1 MILEIRNQDSQQ
13 NIDYYGAAIRLN
25 GLDID
30 DAVIVV
36 KSIASPRLE
45 DILYTLDIDAETAKE
60 VPHNLVF
67 RNLDNHLREVL
78 GKRKKFETTRAR
90 LQSMIGSLDS
100 VIAFDPFDKNGSNKE
115 QSENLKLMK
124 RRKDQAERKI
134 DTQIVEQKLKEKAK
148 QTKNTGIV
156 DLLKEKADAFPVEP
170 ENDRNMLLA
179 HLSNWMGYQQ
189 DNKKEIFKNVQHN
202 IQKQL
207 LRMEAQKIKNQNKL
221 PDRGLRPNHSRTA
234 QAHAHAS
241 FLPLRA
247 NSPHMQSSR
256 DHILKLGKSGLTVNR
271 LKNDVVINPYSG
283 KTLPVQSRVPTG
295 LAGLV
300 SNHKVLSLNAP
311 RPHVILN
318 RRARQADT
326 SFNPYLVGN
335 SGPQ

>member
-45 DILYTLDIDAETAKE
+45 DILYTLDIDEETAKE

-90 LQSMIGSLDS
+90 LQSMIGSLDA
-100 VIAFDPFDKNGSNKE
+100 VIAFDPFDKNGSNTD

-134 DTQIVEQKLKEKAK
+134 DTQIVEQKLTEKVK
-148 QTKNTGIV
+148 DTKNMGTV
-156 DLLKEKADAFPVEP
+156 DLLKEKVDAFPVEP
-170 ENDRNMLLA
+170 EDDRTMLLA
-179 HLSNWMGYQQ
+179 HLSNWMGYQE
-189 DNKKEIFKNVQHN
+189 DNKKEIFQNVQTN
-202 IQKQL
+202 IKKQL
-207 LRMEAQKIKNQNKL
+207 LRMQARRTQNQTNN
-221 PDRGLRPNHSRTA
+221 PDRGIRPNHTHTA

-247 NSPHMQSSR
+247 NSAHMQSSR
-256 DHILKLGKSGLTVNR
+256 DHIL
-271 LKNDVVINPYSG
+271 
-283 KTLPVQSRVPTG
+283 
-295 LAGLV
+295 
-300 SNHKVLSLNAP
+300 
-311 RPHVILN
+311 
-318 RRARQADT
+318 
-326 SFNPYLVGN
+326 
-335 SGPQ
+335 

>member
-45 DILYTLDIDAETAKE
+45 DILYTLDIDEETAKE

-90 LQSMIGSLDS
+90 LQSMIGSLDA
-100 VIAFDPFDKNGSNKE
+100 VIAFDPFDKNGSNTD

-134 DTQIVEQKLKEKAK
+134 DTQIVEQKLTEKVK
-148 QTKNTGIV
+148 DTKNMGTV
-156 DLLKEKADAFPVEP
+156 DLLKEKVDAFPVEP
-170 ENDRNMLLA
+170 EDDRTMLLA
-179 HLSNWMGYQQ
+179 HLSNWMGYQE
-189 DNKKEIFKNVQHN
+189 DNKKEIFQNVQTN
-202 IQKQL
+202 IKKQL
-207 LRMEAQKIKNQNKL
+207 LRMQARRTQNQTNN
-221 PDRGLRPNHSRTA
+221 PDRGIRPNHTHTA

-247 NSPHMQSSR
+247 NSAHMQSSR
-256 DHILKLGKSGLTVNR
+256 NHILKLGKPGLAVNT
-271 LKNDVVINPYSG
+271 LKNEVVINPYSG
-283 KTLPVQSRVPTG
+283 RTLTVPGRVPKG
-295 LAGLV
+295 LGGLV

-311 RPHVILN
+311 RPQIILD
-318 RRARQADT
+318 RRGGPGDNG
-326 SFNPYLVGN
+326 FNPYLVGS